1 MKHLLLSFLAL
12 LLLMTTTPA
21 ADTASSY
28 RHAVLLKFKDSATAE
43 QVKSVEDAFRA
54 LPSKIST
61 ITGFEWGLNVSPEN
75 KNEGFTHLFFVSF
88 ADKAGLEVYLPHQAH
103 KDFVSV
109 LLPHLDKVLVFD
121 YVAGK

>member
-1 MKHLLLSFLAL
+1 MKHILLSLISLFLI
-12 LLLMTTTPA
+12 MTTSHA
-21 ADTASSY
+21 ADSSY
-28 RHAVLLKFKDSATAE
+28 RHAVLLKFKDSATPE
-43 QVKSVEDAFRA
+43 QVKSVEEAFRA
-54 LPSKIST
+54 LPAKIST